1 MLNKNKRDLEKK
13 ILYEIGV
20 NRNDDKRSIAN
31 KLHCDVGQ
39 VMAVVKRNRIMLSAV
54 SNPTYDPLHYVSDRK
69 IVEVGESST
78 EEEEP
83 VETVEMKSVTPE
95 ERLRY
100 LVDSLLQNKGDINVA
115 AKYACLSTEDA
126 CRLLNTKCRRVY
138 WDKVPA
144 NFAQYSDATR
154 LRITSIIIRHPELKT
169 YDDIISVMGDPNY
182 KKINLRYILRTIKQY
197 GFIDPSELD
206 FTSKVESKRMYVN
219 KLNDSEWKDIIEA
232 DLENMSDDDL
242 SVILGYRPSAFDRA
256 RNNIYYKTMVKIYL
270 DEQFAK
276 LTNSE
281 SKYSTDSIYQNAMNA
296 RMNDPEYNDVT
307 SDDINTRLIEIKTIK
322 EYRDK
327 AMEAKSSMAKEIMG
341 ETIDVDAEEVTPVEQ
356 VEETANK
363 DEEVNLFTNPNVP
376 AIPFAPIRIDEGIKI
391 MEEWDI
397 EATKGMDAN
406 ILEKLQYELDGYIAR
421 ISDVR
426 DRVAMKLEKVKEK
439 QELLDKLAEIDKMK
453 EEIMKKLEEI

>member
-20 NRNDDKRSIAN
+20 NRNDDKKSIAN

-54 SNPTYDPLHYVSDRK
+54 ANPSYDPLHYVSDRK
-69 IVEVGESST
+69 IVEVGESP
-78 EEEEP
+78 EEEP
-83 VETVEMKSVTPE
+83 IETVEMKSVTPE
-95 ERLRY
+95 ERLPY
-100 LVDSLLQNKGDINVA
+100 LVDSLLQNNGDINVA
-115 AKYACLSTEDA
+115 AKYACLSIEDA
-126 CRLLNTKCRRVY
+126 CKLLNTKCRKVY
-138 WDKVPA
+138 WNKVPA
-144 NFAQYSDATR
+144 GFAQYSDRAR
-154 LRITSIIIRHPELKT
+154 LKITSIIIRHPELKT

-182 KKINLRYILRTIKQY
+182 KKTALRYILRTIKQY
-197 GFIDPSELD
+197 GFIDPNDLD
-206 FTSKVESKRMYVN
+206 FTSKVESKRMYIN
-219 KLNDSEWKDIIEA
+219 KITDSEWKDIIEA

-242 SVILGYRPSAFDRA
+242 SVILGYRPTAFSRA
-256 RNNIYYKTMVKIYL
+256 RSNMYYKTMVKIYL

-296 RMNDPEYNDVT
+296 RMSDPDYRDVT

-327 AMEAKSSMAKEIMG
+327 AMEAKNKMAKEIMG
-341 ETIDVDAEEVTPVEQ
+341 ETIDVDAEEVKPVEQ
-356 VEETANK
+356 VEEAVNK

-453 EEIMKKLEEI
+453 EDIMKKLEEI

>member
-20 NRNDDKRSIAN
+20 NSNDDKRSIAN

-83 VETVEMKSVTPE
+83 AETVEMKSVTPE

-100 LVDSLLQNKGDINVA
+100 LVDSLLQNKGDIEVA

-126 CRLLNTKCRRVY
+126 LRLLNTKCRRVY

-182 KKINLRYILRTIKQY
+182 KKTNLQSILRTVKQY
-197 GFIDPSELD
+197 GFIEPSDLD
-206 FTSKVESKRMYVN
+206 FSAKVESKRLYVN
-219 KLNDSEWKDIIEA
+219 KLTDSEWKDVIEA

-296 RMNDPEYNDVT
+296 RMNDPDYMDVT

-327 AMEAKSSMAKEIMG
+327 AMEAKNNMAKEIMG

-356 VEETANK
+356 VEEAVNK

-397 EATKGMDAN
+397 ESTNGMDTA
-406 ILEKLQYELDGYIAR
+406 ILEKLQSELNGYIAR
-421 ISDVR
+421 ISNVR
-426 DRVAMKLEKVKEK
+426 DRVTLKLEKVKAK
-439 QELLDKLAEIDKMK
+439 QELLDKIAELDKMK